1 MTIRRP
7 GWGLV
12 LITLVSVILFF
23 GLAACG
29 YGSGPGLV
37 ANPARAA
44 GLAVIGLAAFASL
57 FSGIH
62 LGGCTQPDAA
72 GRWRL
77 IPLALISLAIAGL
90 PPWADRRDWLT
101 LGGEPARYVGL
112 ACLLVGACLRV
123 GPMFRLGDRFTWPLA
138 AQAGHALL
146 TDGMYRRIRHPSYAG
161 AWLGAV
167 GWALLFRSGA
177 GLILAASLFPCFDP
191 ILRAEEESLLAEF
204 GPAYA
209 AYRRRT
215 WRLIPG
221 IY

>member
-7 GWGLV
+7 SWGLV
-12 LITLVSVILFF
+12 LITAVSVALFF
-23 GLAACG
+23 GLAAWG
-29 YGSGPGLV
+29 YGSWAGLV
-37 ANPARAA
+37 ADPARAS

-62 LGGCTQPDAA
+62 LGGCSRPDAA

-77 IPLALISLAIAGL
+77 IPLALLSLAIAAL

-101 LGGEPARYVGL
+101 WGGEPARYLGL
-112 ACLLVGACLRV
+112 ACLALGAWLRV

-138 AQAGHALL
+138 SQPGHALL
-146 TDGMYRRIRHPSYAG
+146 TDGMYRWVRHPSYAG
-161 AWLGAV
+161 AWLGAL
-167 GWALLFRSGA
+167 GWALLFRSGV
-177 GLILAASLFPCFDP
+177 GLALAASLFPGFDP
-191 ILRAEEESLLAEF
+191 IIRAEEESLRAEF
-204 GPAYA
+204 GPAYD
-209 AYRRRT
+209 AYRQQT